1 MTASLA
7 ALRARL
13 PELML
18 RDERR
23 LARRADRVRSLQDAD
38 ARARAIAELAADVTA
53 AEQRV
58 AARRAAVPV
67 IIYPPELPVSQRKA
81 ELAAAIAGHQVV
93 IVAGETGSGKTTQ
106 LPKICLELGRGVRG
120 KIGHTQPRRIA
131 ARTVAA
137 RIAAELQTELGA
149 TVGYKVR
156 FGDTSSD
163 DTLITVMTDGILLTE
178 LQRDRQLLRYDTL
191 IIDEAH
197 ERSLNIDFIL
207 GYLKQLLPR
216 RPDLKLII
224 TSATIDPERFS
235 RHFAAG
241 AGPDGRAEPTGPA
254 GSRPVPPIV
263 EVSGRTYPVEVRYRP
278 LADPDHPGEEPLDQV
293 QGIVDAVAELRREG
307 PGDVLVFLSG
317 EREIRDTADALAGE
331 PGLEV
336 LPLYARL
343 SVAEQYRVFAGGET
357 GRRSQPHAGRRVV
370 LATNV
375 AETSLTVPGIRYVI
389 DPGTA
394 RISRYSQRTKVQRLP
409 IEAISQASANQ
420 RKGRCGR
427 TSDGICVRLYTEAD
441 FESRPEFTE
450 PEILRTNL
458 ASVILRMAALDLG
471 AVADFPFVDPPDSR
485 QVADGLRLLTELGAI
500 SSGSH
505 GGPVRLADTG
515 RKLAELPV
523 DPRLGRMILAA
534 GPNGCVREVL
544 IITAALAI
552 QDPRE
557 RPSDAREAADALHRR
572 FAEPGSDF
580 LALVTLWDYVRDQQ
594 RQLSSSAFRRLC
606 RREYLHFLRVR
617 EWQDVYSQ
625 LQRAARDVGVGM
637 GQDRRTAP
645 LLARTD
651 GERSGSSR
659 DSRPRS
665 RPGGRSRSSSEPGS
679 ASGSE
684 PGSASGPEPC
694 SGRYSVELAD
704 RVHRSLLAGLLSHLG
719 MRDDAA
725 AAGERGSAD
734 RRSRGGSGARR
745 RGPAEFLGARGAR
758 FAIFPDSPQ
767 ARKPP
772 PWVMAA
778 ELVETSRLW
787 ARTVARIEPEWAESL
802 AKDLVH
808 RSYSEPRWDARRA
821 AVMATEKVT
830 LYGLPIVA
838 ARSVNFGTVDPA
850 AARDLFIQH
859 ALVEGDWQTHH
870 AFFARNQRAREEAAE
885 LERKARRRGL
895 VADDAAIFDV
905 YDQRIPKSV
914 VSGRHFDSWW
924 KRARAAEPGLLDLE
938 PADLAAPAAS
948 EIRAEDYPASWGT
961 LPLSYEFAPGE
972 HDDGVTVRLPLADL
986 FHRSGAEFG
995 WQVPG
1000 LRVELVTELIRALPK
1015 DLRRHFIPAPDT
1027 ARSVVARLGAPHG
1040 NLAAALSAELTRMTG
1055 IVVPVPAWDFAA
1067 LPPHLRVNYEV
1078 VDGDAVL
1085 ASGRDLAELRSQV
1098 RPRLRAALADAAAG
1112 LTRTGLRAW
1121 DFGTLP
1127 RMFPPESAEAAGQRG
1142 RVADGAQ
1149 IRGYPALADAG
1160 DAVDI
1165 RIFDTRAEA
1174 DAAMRLGTRR
1184 LLLITVP
1191 SGVRSIASRL
1201 PLVEKMAMSRHPYAN
1216 AAALLDDCAAAAA
1229 DQVID
1234 EAGGPAFD
1242 AAGFA
1247 RLVEAAREGLAPAT
1261 ARVVAAV
1268 ARVLGEAHEVEVRLA
1283 ADVVPV
1289 LEPALADMR
1298 AQFAGLIYPGFVA
1311 ATGARRLPDL
1321 VRYLRAIVR
1330 RLDKVAGE
1338 QVRDAERMAAVHRV
1352 ARAYQ
1357 ERLQDLPPEARSRPD
1372 ARAVR
1377 WLIEELRVS
1386 LFAQILGTPV
1396 PVSEKRILTA
1406 VAALPAD

>member
-1 MTASLA
+1 VTASLA

-23 LARRADRVRSLQDAD
+23 LARHADRVRSLRDAD
-38 ARARAIAELAADVTA
+38 ARARAMAQLAADVTA
-53 AEQRV
+53 AEQRLT
-58 AARRAAVPV
+58 ARRAAVPV
-67 IIYPPELPVSQRKA
+67 ITYPPELPVSQRKA
-81 ELAAAIAGHQVV
+81 ELAAAIASHQVV

-149 TVGYKVR
+149 AVGYKVR

-216 RPDLKLII
+216 RPDLKVVI

-235 RHFAAG
+235 RHFAAACG
-241 AGPDGRAEPTGPA
+241 ADGRAERTRPA
-254 GSRPVPPIV
+254 ASSAVPPIV
-263 EVSGRTYPVEVRYRP
+263 EVSGRTYPVETRYRP
-278 LADPDHPGEEPLDQV
+278 LADPDHPSEEPRDQV
-293 QGIVDAVAELRREG
+293 QGIVDALAELRREG

-343 SVAEQYRVFAGGET
+343 SAAEQYRVF
-357 GRRSQPHAGRRVV
+357 QPHDGRRVV

-441 FESRPEFTE
+441 FDSRPEFTE

-505 GGPVRLADTG
+505 GGPVRLTDTG

-534 GPNGCVREVL
+534 GPNGCTREVL

-557 RPSDAREAADALHRR
+557 RPSDAREAADVLHRR

-580 LALVTLWDYVRDQQ
+580 LALVTLWDYLRDQQ

-625 LQRAARDVGVGM
+625 LLRAARDVGVGI
-637 GQDRRTAP
+637 GQDRRTPPQVAGADS
-645 LLARTD
+645 ARP
-651 GERSGSSR
+651 GSGR
-659 DSRPRS
+659 DARPRARS
-665 RPGGRSRSSSEPGS
+665 DARPAAGADSE
-679 ASGSE
+679 
-684 PGSASGPEPC
+684 
-694 SGRYSVELAD
+694 SGRYAAELAD
-704 RVHRSLLAGLLSHLG
+704 RVHQSLLAGLLSHLG

-725 AAGERGSAD
+725 GKGERGGGD
-734 RRSRGGSGARR
+734 RRSRAGAGPRR

-802 AKDLVH
+802 AADLVH

-838 ARSVNFGTVDPA
+838 ARSVNFGSVDPA
-850 AARDLFIQH
+850 AARDIFIQH

-895 VADDAAIFDV
+895 VADDAAIFAF
-905 YDQRIPKSV
+905 YDGRIPKTV

-924 KRARAAEPGLLDLE
+924 KRARAAEPGLLDLA
-938 PADLAAPAAS
+938 PADLVAPAAS
-948 EIRAEDYPASWGT
+948 EIRAEEYPASWGA

-972 HDDGVTVRLPLADL
+972 DDDGVTVRLPLADL
-986 FHRSGAEFG
+986 FDRNEAEFG

-1027 ARSVVARLGAPHG
+1027 ARSVVGRLGAPRG
-1040 NLAAALSAELTRMTG
+1040 SLAAALSAELTRMTG
-1055 IVVPVPAWDFAA
+1055 IAVPVSAWNFAA

-1085 ASGRDLAELRSQV
+1085 ASGRDLAELRGQV
-1098 RPRLRAALADAAAG
+1098 RPRLQAALADAATG

-1127 RMFPPESAEAAGQRG
+1127 RVFPPGSAEATDGGG
-1142 RVADGAQ
+1142 REAAQ
-1149 IRGYPALADAG
+1149 LRGYPALADAG
-1160 DAVDI
+1160 DVVDI

-1174 DAAMRLGTRR
+1174 DAAMWIGTRR

-1201 PLVEKMAMSRHPYAN
+1201 PLAEKMAMSRHPYAN
-1216 AAALLDDCAAAAA
+1216 ATALLDDCAAAAA
-1229 DQVID
+1229 DQVIQ

-1247 RLVEAAREGLAPAT
+1247 RLVEVARDRLAPAT
-1261 ARVVAAV
+1261 GRVVEAA
-1268 ARVLGEAHEVEVRLA
+1268 ARVLSEAHEVELRLA
-1283 ADVVPV
+1283 AAHVAPV
-1289 LEPALADMR
+1289 LEPAMADMR
-1298 AQFAGLIYPGFVA
+1298 AQFGALIYPGFIA
-1311 ATGARRLPDL
+1311 ATGATRLPDL

-1330 RLDKVAGE
+1330 RLDKLAGE
-1338 QVRDAERMAAVHRV
+1338 QVRDAERMAAVHR
-1352 ARAYQ
+1352 AASAYQ
-1357 ERLQDLPPEARSRPD
+1357 ERLAELPPEARSRSD
-1372 ARAVR
+1372 VQAVR

-1386 LFAQILGTPV
+1386 LFAQVLGTPV

-1406 VAALPAD
+1406 IAALPAD